1 MGHNSHVVCTNH
13 VTGLKITASRR
24 SLISVQN
31 DEMTGQTSNVAVISQ
46 GPHSHILMTGV
57 CVWGGGG
64 GGSGRGSYFIPKK
77 ITTPEFVCPKKSLI
91 FLAYPKKSLSPFFTT
106 QKKSLCFFCD
116 QKNPGVFHHFGP
128 KFQTPKKSL
137 GSPPPRH

>member
-31 DEMTGQTSNVAVISQ
+31 DEMTGQASNVAVISQ

-57 CVWGGGG
+57 CVCVCVGGGG
-64 GGSGRGSYFIPKK
+64 GGVRQRFIFYTQKNHYSRICLPKKITNFFSIPKK
-77 ITTPEFVCPKKSLI
+77 IP
-91 FLAYPKKSLSPFFTT
+91 
-106 QKKSLCFFCD
+106 
-116 QKNPGVFHHFGP
+116 
-128 KFQTPKKSL
+128 
-137 GSPPPRH
+137 